1 MTLTKLSR
9 GQNKERAQSKLG
21 SSRTTSRAQQQIISC
36 HTKVSYFFVCN
47 GRAALAQFVSFTE
60 LLITAWKVDT
70 SAWRNRS
77 NWILLRS
84 SD

>member
-9 GQNKERAQSKLG
+9 GQNKGRAQSKLG
-21 SSRTTSRAQQQIISC
+21 SSRTRSRAQQQS

-60 LLITAWKVDT
+60 LLITTWKVDT
-70 SAWRNRS
+70 SAWRTLETGLIGS
-77 NWILLRS
+77 
-84 SD
+84 